1 MQAPTGWPDSLL
13 LLARKEHVEGWPS
26 QAVMW
31 RLGTL
36 RPPRPPGGSELW
48 ELNGRAEAGL
58 NWEREERRREQEPG
72 VSQRLGHVLWRN
84 IPGSFPW
91 KRLFRGPP
99 CHLLFTGLP
108 TRLCRGGPQGQGEAR
123 PVTLPAT
130 DQPVRLG
137 LPLHGQLP
145 RRAEQFSGMASC
157 SQVNSRC
164 VQLDLACPR
173 AWNN

>member
-1 MQAPTGWPDSLL
+1 ML

-58 NWEREERRREQEPG
+58 NWEREERRRGQEPG

-99 CHLLFTGLP
+99 VY
-108 TRLCRGGPQGQGEAR
+108 R
-123 PVTLPAT
+123 PSHPAL
-130 DQPVRLG
+130 Q
-137 LPLHGQLP
+137 
-145 RRAEQFSGMASC
+145 RRS
-157 SQVNSRC
+157 
-164 VQLDLACPR
+164 PR
-173 AWNN
+173 AGGGQARYPSCH

>member
-1 MQAPTGWPDSLL
+1 MFTSSLTRERGSSHLQAPTGWPDSLL

-84 IPGSFPW
+84 IPSSFPW

-108 TRLCRGGPQGQGEAR
+108 TRLCRGGP
-123 PVTLPAT
+123 
-130 DQPVRLG
+130 
-137 LPLHGQLP
+137 
-145 RRAEQFSGMASC
+145 
-157 SQVNSRC
+157 
-164 VQLDLACPR
+164 
-173 AWNN
+173 